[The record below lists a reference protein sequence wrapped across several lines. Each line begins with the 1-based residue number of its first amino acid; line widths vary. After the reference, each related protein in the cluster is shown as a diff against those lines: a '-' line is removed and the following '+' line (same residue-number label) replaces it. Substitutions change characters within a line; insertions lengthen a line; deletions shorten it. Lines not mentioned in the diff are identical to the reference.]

1 MRTFA
6 TVLASLVVAGAAH
19 AAPLNTTFN
28 INLWF
33 GTNPNP
39 GDSTD
44 PSQQALPTNT
54 LTSTGTLINA
64 TYTGPLDFNIADQ
77 AHNFLDEFIPG
88 IGLPHQLI
96 SSAPFADT
104 TVFEFTWVQPTTSG
118 GTVSHDDGVSLFD
131 ITTNSGN
138 LIPGN
143 SAPTALDVTTLPTL
157 IAGDNYELWYVEANG
172 APSVLTLNLTS
183 VPEPGA
189 LGVLGL
195 GLVGL
200 GFFVRRRAG

>member
-1 MRTFA
+1 M
-6 TVLASLVVAGAAH
+6 VGLVVAGAAH

-28 INLWF
+28 INLWS
-33 GTNPNP
+33 GMNPNP

-64 TYTGPLDFNIADQ
+64 TYTGPLDFNVASQSDNYLDQ
-77 AHNFLDEFIPG
+77 FIPG
-88 IGLPHQLI
+88 AGLPHQLI

-118 GTVSHDDGVSLFD
+118 GVVSHDDGVSLFD
-131 ITTNSGN
+131 ITTSSGN

-143 SAPTALDVTTLPTL
+143 SAPTNLDMTTLPTL
-157 IAGDNYELWYVEANG
+157 IAGHNYELWYVEANG
-172 APSVLTLNLTS
+172 APSVLTLDQGTA
-183 VPEPGA
+183 VAEPGV
-189 LGVLGL
+189 LGVLGV
-195 GLVGL
+195 GLLGL
-200 GFFVRRRAG
+200 GFVARRRVG